1 MAVADN
7 FSKECELIVCSRL
20 LAVSK
25 FTKTLS
31 TITKLQNYST
41 EHFLSL
47 SLNLYFWHF
56 KQRKSNIK
64 AEYLTSL
71 SPCTSADDKHRIPTK
86 SIRNLPIWSSTSAI
100 LGAPPSRTG
109 SHVIVTTMGGGG
121 RPGAER
127 VSTEWWDFLQKL
139 YNFSPADLLVFIIN
153 KTADE

>member
-121 RPGAER
+121 ETWSRESFNR
-127 VSTEWWDFLQKL
+127 VMRLFTITVQFLARGFACF
-139 YNFSPADLLVFIIN
+139 YH
-153 KTADE
+153 